1 MGFLAPPCSV
11 FLEARRTTIS
21 RIEFLIRLPGG
32 DSKYCFISRPEKPLA
47 PPK

>member
-11 FLEARRTTIS
+11 FLEARRTVIS
-21 RIEFLIRLPGG
+21 KMEFRIRLPGAA
-32 DSKYCFISRPEKPLA
+32 SKYCFISRLENPFA